1 MIRSR
6 VPPGA
11 LWYPRVLTGGAGLT
25 LVPARP
31 VPVTSPRR
39 RNYPYAAAT
48 VAGLTPS
55 RAASDRTEG
64 S

>member
-1 MIRSR
+1 M
-6 VPPGA
+6 PPGA
-11 LWYPRVLTGGAGLT
+11 LMYPRAATGGAGRT

-31 VPVTSPRR
+31 VPVTSPRLR
-39 RNYPYAAAT
+39 SSRYAAAT

-55 RAASDRTEG
+55 RAASDRTGG